1 MALVFTVTSNIGINL
16 FCTQDIMLI
25 GIGKIWELDSTDD
38 LRQNDRRVWLHKI
51 NLQRYIYTKW
61 AFFQTLIHELVKK

>member
-1 MALVFTVTSNIGINL
+1 MSTGLLHVHVMALVFTVTSNIGINL

-38 LRQNDRRVWLHKI
+38 LRQNDQRVWLHKI
-51 NLQRYIYTKW
+51 NLQRYIY
-61 AFFQTLIHELVKK
+61 